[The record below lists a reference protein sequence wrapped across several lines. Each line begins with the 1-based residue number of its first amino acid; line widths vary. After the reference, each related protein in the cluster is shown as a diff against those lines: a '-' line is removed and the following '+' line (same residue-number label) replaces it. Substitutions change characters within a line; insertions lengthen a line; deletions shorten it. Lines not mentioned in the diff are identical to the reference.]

1 MVDVF
6 KENFKRTH
14 YAGDL
19 EEESIGEE
27 VVLMGWVHR
36 RRDMG
41 NLIFIDLRDVTG
53 IAQIVFNPQNG
64 TQIHAK
70 AHKLRIEFVI
80 GVRGKVMARPD
91 DMINPEL
98 KTGKI
103 EIAAF
108 DLKIFSDSAPL
119 PVQVN
124 ENILAD
130 EDLRLKYRYIDLRR
144 PILKGKILLRHKI
157 VLTIRNFLSENKF
170 YEIET
175 PMLVRSTPEGARD
188 YLVPSREYPG
198 KFFAL
203 PQSPQIYKQLLM
215 ISGFDR
221 YFQIAHCFRD
231 EDLRADRQPEFTQLD
246 MEMSFVTQE
255 DIFTITQQLFH
266 RLFNELIGVELP
278 IPFPSI
284 SYKEA
289 MSRFGTDKPDLRFNL
304 EIKDL
309 SDILKNSN
317 FKIFSSAI
325 QKGGCVRAINA
336 KGAAKFSRKDIEKM
350 EEYAKQLGAKGL
362 AQMKFVDGKLQS
374 NIERFFTEETK
385 QKICEKMQVEEGDLL
400 LFVADL
406 EKIVCK
412 VLGELRAYLANKLE
426 LIDKNKFNFVWVTD
440 FPLFEW
446 DEESKS
452 WKTAHHMFTMPKEE
466 HIQWLDNPEKY
477 GEIIGQL
484 YDLVCN
490 GIELSSGSIRC
501 HLPQVQKKIFKVIG
515 ITEEEMEKRFGFFIK
530 ALQYGTP
537 PHGGI
542 APGIDRIAM
551 LMTHADSIREVI
563 AFPKTLKA
571 VDLMSEAPSDV
582 DENQLKELSIKIEKK
597 RKGEWKTEKG
607 GTGEWVNGRK
617 GAGEKDS
624 ANSK

>member
-1 MVDVF
+1 MIDF
-6 KENFKRTH
+6 FDKNFKGTH
-14 YAGDL
+14 YAGEL
-19 EEESIGEE
+19 REENIGEE

-53 IAQIVFNPQNG
+53 ISQVVFNPQNG
-64 TQIHAK
+64 TQVHAK
-70 AHKLRIEFVI
+70 AHNLRLEFVI
-80 GVRGKVMARPD
+80 GIKGTVRARPA

-103 EIAAF
+103 EVSAI
-108 DLKIFSDSAPL
+108 DLKIFNDSAPL

-124 ENILAD
+124 ENMLAD
-130 EDLRLKYRYIDLRR
+130 EDLRLKYRYLDLRR
-144 PILKGKILLRHKI
+144 PVLKDTVILRHKI
-157 VLTIRNFLSENKF
+157 VLLMRNFLSENRF

-221 YFQIAHCFRD
+221 YFQIARCFRD

-246 MEMSFVTQE
+246 LEMSFATQD
-255 DIFTITQQLFH
+255 DIFEITE
-266 RLFNELIGVELP
+266 RLFARLFSKLIGVTLET
-278 IPFPSI
+278 PFPQI
-284 SYKEA
+284 SYQEA
-289 MSRFGTDKPDLRFNL
+289 MLRFGTDKPDLRFNL
-304 EIKDL
+304 EIIDL
-309 SDILKNSN
+309 SDILQDSN
-317 FKIFSSAI
+317 FKIFSSTI

-336 KGAAKFSRKDIEKM
+336 KGAAEFSRKDIDKM
-350 EEYAKQLGAKGL
+350 EEYAKHLGGKGL
-362 AQMKFVDGKLQS
+362 AHMKFVGGKLQS
-374 NIERFFTEETK
+374 NIEKFFSDETK
-385 QKICEKMQVEEGDLL
+385 QKICKKIKVEEGDLL
-400 LFVADL
+400 LFVADN
-406 EKIVCK
+406 EKIACK
-412 VLGELRAYLANKLE
+412 ILGELRNYLGAKLN
-426 LIDKNKFNFVWVTD
+426 LIDSTKFNFVWVTD

-446 DEESKS
+446 DEENQR
-452 WKTAHHMFTMPKEE
+452 WATAHHMFTMPKEE
-466 HIQWLDNPEKY
+466 HIPWLDDPEKY

-490 GIELSSGSIRC
+490 GVELSSGSIRC

-515 ITEEEMEKRFGFFIK
+515 ITEEEMERRFGFFIK

-542 APGIDRIAM
+542 APGIDRIVM
-551 LMTHADSIREVI
+551 LMAHSDSIRDVI

-571 VDLMSEAPSDV
+571 TDLMSEAPSEV
-582 DENQLKELSIKIEKK
+582 DEGQLKELGIKIEKNK
-597 RKGEWKTEKG
+597 
-607 GTGEWVNGRK
+607 
-617 GAGEKDS
+617 S
-624 ANSK
+624 